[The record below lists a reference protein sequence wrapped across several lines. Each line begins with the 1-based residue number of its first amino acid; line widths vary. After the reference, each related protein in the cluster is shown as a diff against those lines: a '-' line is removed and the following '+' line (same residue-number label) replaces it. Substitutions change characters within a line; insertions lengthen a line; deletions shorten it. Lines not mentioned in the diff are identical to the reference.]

1 MADFYCEI
9 CIFTN
14 EKMVGEYNVLKWC
27 CIRKIKYGWANIY
40 DGHIQIDEH
49 FKKTDSL
56 NIWTSNFSKLYYI
69 RNWKTSS
76 QFTACVFLLS

>member
-9 CIFTN
+9 CSVYKG
-14 EKMVGEYNVLKWC
+14 KMVREYNVLNSWC
-27 CIRKIKYGWANIY
+27 ICKIKYSWTNIY

-76 QFTACVFLLS
+76 LFTAYVFLR